1 MSQETTQATTEAHG
15 GSQSAGMPQ
24 LKFET
29 YPSQL
34 LWLAICLVALYF
46 LMVKIALP
54 RISSVLEERQD
65 AIANDLD
72 RAAELKRKAEGAKE
86 SYEAALTEARSKA
99 QEIAANAKAEMQK
112 EVDAAT
118 AKADAEIAA
127 RTAEGE
133 TRISEIR
140 ATSMDNIREVA
151 VETTEALIEA
161 ISPGAANAKAI
172 AKAVDAQLKG

>member
-1 MSQETTQATTEAHG
+1 MSQETNATTEAD
-15 GSQSAGMPQ
+15 GSGHSAGMPQ

-29 YPSQL
+29 YPSQI
-34 LWLAICLVALYF
+34 LWLVIALVALYL

-72 RAAELKRKAEGAKE
+72 RAAELKRKAEEAKE
-86 SYEAALTEARSKA
+86 SYEAALSSARSKA
-99 QEIAANAKAEMQK
+99 QEIAAAAKAEMQV

-133 TRISEIR
+133 VRIAEIR
-140 ATSMDNIREVA
+140 AASMENIREVA
-151 VETTEALIEA
+151 VETTGAVIEA
-161 ISPGAANAKAI
+161 ISPGAADDKAI
-172 AKAVDAQLKG
+172 AKAVDAQMKG